1 MNHSLGISSSGEKFA
16 LHLVHFMSTFE
27 LQLQKATKFLSYFGL
42 HLVRKKSTKKP
53 CPLFLITFFFLFFF
67 VEILVYITYL
77 LPLNWG
83 IKNMVLLSGNFPKCQ
98 PLLKELHP
106 RFSELVLE
114 YCTLTENLHRR
125 RILFHW
131 YCNFNPPTRLNDI
144 WYCGI
149 PDVLART
156 NSFNLFFVWK
166 F

>member
-53 CPLFLITFFFLFFF
+53 CPLFLITFFFFFF

-77 LPLNWG
+77 FPLNWG
-83 IKNMVLLSGNFPKCQ
+83 IKNMVLLSGNFPKCK
-98 PLLKELHP
+98 PLLRELHP
-106 RFSELVLE
+106 RFFELVLE

>member
-53 CPLFLITFFFLFFF
+53 CPLFLITFFFFF

-83 IKNMVLLSGNFPKCQ
+83 IKNMVLLSGNFPKCK

-106 RFSELVLE
+106 RFFELVLE